1 VIDAGPEYDEP
12 THYVHERKR
21 GTGQR
26 EDDHSGDGWG
36 MRMG

>member
-1 VIDAGPEYDEP
+1 MIDNAPECDAP
-12 THYVHERKR
+12 VHYVHERKR
-21 GTGQR
+21 GVGQR